1 MRFTVLWEGAAESDL
16 AEMWLAARDRQR
28 LSEASARIED
38 RLGRAPESAGESRE
52 PGVRLMFDDPLWV
65 EFEIDE
71 PNRKVYILTVWRHG
85 R

>member
-1 MRFTVLWEGAAESDL
+1 MKFDVVWDRDAESDL

-28 LSEASARIED
+28 LSEASERIEE
-38 RLGRAPESAGESRE
+38 RLRRSPETAGESRE
-52 PGVRLMFDDPLWV
+52 AGVRLVFEDPLWV

-71 PNRKVYILTVWRHG
+71 PNRKVHILTVWRRG